1 MGLLG
6 WLTKRK
12 SSTRGKMDGWHRQW
26 RDVCQTPSLEAVVE
40 LGEALDAFT
49 LPEDEVEVE
58 REMLA
63 GLRHLTERQ
72 AAAGGSLPVV
82 ETGHRVVGTDR
93 CHFSAPAS
101 MPDDPAQPSGR
112 LILTHIRAIFAGSSK
127 ATTIP
132 WHAVSEVLH
141 QGRDVILIR
150 RDGETLYRFRCN
162 VFGDALE
169 AAWLARTLADG
180 FRPSTRRRNE

>member
-6 WLTKRK
+6 WLTKKK
-12 SSTRGKMDGWHRQW
+12 SSTRGKLDDWHRQW
-26 RDVCQTPSLEAVVE
+26 RDVCQTPSLEAVAE
-40 LGEALDAFT
+40 LGEALDVLD
-49 LPEDEVEVE
+49 LPEDEMEVE
-58 REMLA
+58 REMLE
-63 GLRHLTERQ
+63 GLRHLIERQ
-72 AAAGGSLPVV
+72 AAAVDGSLPVV

-112 LILTHIRAIFAGSSK
+112 LILTHIRAIFAGGGK

-132 WHAVSEVLH
+132 WHAVAEVLH
-141 QGRDVILIR
+141 RDRDLILLR
-150 RDGETLYRFRCN
+150 RDRETMYRFRCN

-169 AAWLARTLADG
+169 AAWLARTLTDG
-180 FRPSTRRRNE
+180 FRRQRSV

>member
-12 SSTRGKMDGWHRQW
+12 SSTRGKVDGWHRQW
-26 RDVCQTPSLEAVVE
+26 RDVCQTPSLEAVAE
-40 LGEALDAFT
+40 LGEALDVLN
-49 LPEDEVEVE
+49 LPEDEAEVE

-63 GLRHLTERQ
+63 GLRHLVDRQ
-72 AAAGGSLPVV
+72 AAAASGSLPVV

-101 MPDDPAQPSGR
+101 MPEDTAQPSGR
-112 LILTHIRAIFAGSSK
+112 LILTHVRAIFAGGGK

-132 WHAVSEVLH
+132 WHAVSAVVH
-141 QGRDVILIR
+141 QDRDVILVR
-150 RDGETLYRFRCN
+150 RDRETIYRFRCN
-162 VFGDALE
+162 LFGDALE

-180 FRPSTRRRNE
+180 ARRQRSV

>member
-6 WLTKRK
+6 WLTKKK
-12 SSTRGKMDGWHRQW
+12 SSTRGKVDGWHRQW
-26 RDVCQTPSLEAVVE
+26 RDVCQTPSLEAVAE
-40 LGEALDAFT
+40 LGEALDVLD
-49 LPEDEVEVE
+49 LPDDEIEVE
-58 REMLA
+58 REMLE

-72 AAAGGSLPVV
+72 AMAADGSLPVV

-112 LILTHIRAIFAGSSK
+112 LILTHIRAIFAGGGK

-132 WHAVSEVLH
+132 WHAVGEVLH
-141 QGRDVILIR
+141 QDRDLILLR
-150 RDGETLYRFRCN
+150 RDRETILRFRCN

-169 AAWLARTLADG
+169 AAWLARTLANG
-180 FRPSTRRRNE
+180 FRRQRSV